1 MTIPTGRCYRR
12 VAKEVLVEIA
22 RSDPALRKETA
33 ISENI
38 SVCGMRVS
46 TEHGWCTGDFVL
58 LSSPLTNDAVP
69 ARVVYCQRL
78 ENQRFAIGLELLDP
92 LEPRQSW
99 H

>member
-46 TEHGWCTGDFVL
+46 TEHGWRTGDFVL
-58 LSSPLTNDAVP
+58 LSSPLTNDAIP